1 MCILLVVSCISCK
14 DENQP
19 SDSDKLGGHLN
30 EAVNTDG
37 VPHATHA
44 VIDADGSVH
53 LVADSQ
59 PATQPKRK

>member
-1 MCILLVVSCISCK
+1 MCILFMVSCISCEDK
-14 DENQP
+14 NQQ
-19 SDSDKLGGHLN
+19 SDSDLS

-37 VPHATHA
+37 VPHATHV
-44 VIDADGSVH
+44 VIDEDGTVH